1 MTQPHASPRVVIADD
16 AADFRALLRI
26 KLNRDG
32 RFQVVGEAAN
42 GPETIEVATRQRP
55 DCLILDLAMP
65 LLDGLQA
72 LEQLRQLVPE
82 TKVLVLSG
90 FAASEMEPKVRQMGA
105 HAYLEKGEA
114 VRRLGDVLAELCM
127 PPAAAGG

>member
-1 MTQPHASPRVVIADD
+1 MTGHFPSPRVVIADD

-26 KLNRDG
+26 KLDRDG

-42 GPETIEVATRQRP
+42 GPEALEVAAQQRP
-55 DCLILDLAMP
+55 DALILDLAMP
-65 LLDGLQA
+65 LMDGLQA
-72 LEQLRQLVPE
+72 LEQLRVLVPD

-90 FAASEMEPKVRQMGA
+90 FAATDMEAKVRQLGA

-114 VRRLGDVLAELCM
+114 VRRLGEVLAELCL
-127 PPAAAGG
+127 PPPVSG